1 MPDTTEPRPQERLR
15 LAADIGGTF
24 TDIALTLGDGTVA
37 IGKVPSTPDDYSRG
51 VIDGAGALLR
61 ELGIAPAAIGD
72 ILHGCTVATNAI
84 LEGKGAKTAL
94 LTTRGFRDV
103 LEFRRVRVP
112 RLYDPLYVKPEP
124 LAPRELRFEV
134 TERLAADGN
143 VVTALDEGDV
153 LRAVDALRSEGV
165 EAVAVCFLH
174 SYANPSHEL
183 RAGAILR
190 RELPGVFVTLSC
202 ELLPEIRE
210 YERTSTTVINAYV
223 GPPVATYIRNL
234 AAALRHAGMTGQLLV
249 MQSTGGILDGETVT
263 RLPARIVECG
273 PAAGVIGAQ
282 FQARRTGHANVI
294 TLDMGGTTA
303 KAAMIENGGLVRTD
317 EYEVGGGIS
326 LSSRLVKGGGYALKL
341 PMIDISE
348 VGAGGGSIAWFDRGH
363 ALKVGPQSAGA
374 VPGPACYAM
383 GGELATV
390 TDANV
395 VLGFINP
402 LALAGGTVPI
412 NAARAHDAVNTHVAQ
427 PLGGSVRDAA
437 WAVHVVATANMM
449 RAVKAVSTYRGRDPR
464 DCVLMA
470 FGGNGGIF
478 AVELARQLQI
488 ATVLVPP
495 AAGVFSAIGLGV
507 APVEFGQTRAY
518 LRRLS
523 AVEPDHLRETFAA
536 LARDVTATL
545 GRRLDEL
552 NVTYLA
558 AMRYVGQAFELQIP
572 VASGAPAAGE
582 IAALRGA
589 FAAEHERTYG
599 HRSDNDA
606 DVEVVAVQVVGTVRT
621 SVADTHGFALRPRR
635 ALARTERECYF
646 GPECGVRMT
655 PVIDRSG
662 LGAEALAGPL
672 VIEEYEGTTVVPP
685 GASAAVD
692 GHGNI
697 VILTQLPSSPALL
710 PEGEGGLTSLSPG
723 ERDRG

>member
-1 MPDTTEPRPQERLR
+1 MAVDSPIPLLHKPTPYALGSLR
-15 LAADIGGTF
+15 IAADIGGTF
-24 TDIALTLGDGTVA
+24 TDIALMLGEGQVA

-51 VIDGAGALLR
+51 VIDGVRALLA
-61 ELGIAPAAIGD
+61 ELDIPPEAVGD
-72 ILHGCTVATNAI
+72 VLHGCTVATNAI

-94 LTTRGFRDV
+94 VTTRGFRDV

-134 TERLAADGN
+134 TERLAADGS
-143 VVTALDEGDV
+143 VVVPLVEADV
-153 LRAVDALRSEGV
+153 LRAAHALRREGV

-174 SYANPSHEL
+174 SYANPAHE
-183 RAGAILR
+183 RRVGEILR

-223 GPPVATYIRNL
+223 GPPVATYIRKL
-234 AAALRHAGMTGQLLV
+234 ASALREAGLNGQLLV

-273 PAAGVIGAQ
+273 PAAGVIGAA
-282 FQARRTGHANVI
+282 FQARRSGRPNVI

-303 KAAMIENGGLVRTD
+303 KAAMIENGSLVRTD

-363 ALKVGPQSAGA
+363 ALKVGPSSAGA
-374 VPGPACYAM
+374 VPGPACYAL
-383 GGELATV
+383 GGEQATV

-402 LALAGGTVPI
+402 VALAGGTVPI
-412 NAARAHDAVNTHVAQ
+412 DAARAHRAVETHVAQ
-427 PLGGSVRDAA
+427 RLGSDARDAA

-488 ATVLVPP
+488 ATILVPP

-507 APVEFGQTRAY
+507 APVEFGQIRAY
-518 LRRLS
+518 LRPLF
-523 AVEPDHLRETFAA
+523 AVDPVHLRQTYSA
-536 LARDVTATL
+536 LAQEVCATL
-545 GRRLDEL
+545 GRPLADLDL
-552 NVTYLA
+552 THCA

-572 VASGAPAAGE
+572 VPSGAPGPDQ
-582 IAALRGA
+582 IARLRGA
-589 FAAEHERTYG
+589 FAQEHERTYG
-599 HRSDNDA
+599 HRSDNNA
-606 DVEVVAVQVVGTVRT
+606 DVEVVAVQVVGTLRGRT
-621 SVADTHGFALRPRR
+621 GDQHGIALRQRH
-635 ALARTERECYF
+635 AQVHTERECYF
-646 GPECGVRMT
+646 GPEAGAHRT
-655 PVIDRSG
+655 PVIDRAG
-662 LGAEALAGPL
+662 LGTTALDGPL

-685 GASAAVD
+685 GASAALDV
-692 GHGNI
+692 HANI
-697 VILTQLPSSPALL
+697 VITTASC
-710 PEGEGGLTSLSPG
+710 LSRG
-723 ERDRG
+723 ERDRR